1 MHPYLIPAL
10 ELSPIAIARLVSQV
24 PAHRHDETTDPGRF
38 TLREAVAHLLDWE
51 PIFVQRIQQG
61 LDEDG
66 ALVSGIDE
74 GVRAEE
80 QGYATWDV
88 AQSLARFREERAKTV
103 AFVKSLTPAQ
113 LASTIRHNEKGPMT
127 AEDQINMLVGH
138 DMYHIEHLTQY
149 LEPKTSS
156 TW

>member
-10 ELSPIAIARLVSQV
+10 ELSPIAIDRLVSQV
-24 PAHRHDETTDPGRF
+24 PAHRHDEATDPGRF
-38 TLREAVAHLLDWE
+38 TLREAIAHLADWE

-61 LDEDG
+61 MEIDG
-66 ALVSGIDE
+66 SEVAGIDE
-74 GVRAEE
+74 GDRAEE
-80 QGYATWDV
+80 LQYQAWGV
-88 AQSLARFREERAKTV
+88 ADSLAKFKAARAKTI
-103 AFVKSLTPAQ
+103 AFIKSLTPAQ
-113 LASTIRHNEKGPMT
+113 LASTIRHSEKGIMT

-149 LEPKTSS
+149 LCPKTAS